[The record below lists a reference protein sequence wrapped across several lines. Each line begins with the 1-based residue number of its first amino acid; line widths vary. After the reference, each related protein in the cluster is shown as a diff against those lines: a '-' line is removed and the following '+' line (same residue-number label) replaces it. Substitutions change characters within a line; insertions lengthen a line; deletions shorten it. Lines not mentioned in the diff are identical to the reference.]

1 MSRRGRGVAG
11 LSLAASAGLLGT
23 YVGYPGLR
31 KAHAATT
38 CQVTSTGDDK
48 TAPYT
53 SGELRYCLHQV
64 HAALADEITF
74 ADSTNGTP
82 IKLKD
87 HLPKVNV
94 TSSVTVTGNG
104 EDNTIID
111 GVYAQ
116 DSAAG
121 FYFTGTGNVTLTGLT
136 IRNTSTID
144 SNRSKKYGAAVF
156 SYAGE
161 VIVESSTFE
170 GNGADFAGAI
180 YAKDGNVSVTDSTF
194 DSNTAIAGGAIAI
207 NGGDLEVTGSTFTD
221 NKAEGGGEENL
232 NAGGAISISNGALS
246 VSDSTFAN
254 NTAGDDGGA
263 IFTYGANDA
272 VEVSSSTF
280 TGNTATDGD
289 GGAIKSSQS
298 SVTVARSTFASNDAG
313 YNGGAIYGY
322 TSGSV
327 VNSTFTGNSADEGAA
342 VSVGN
347 AAGSATLNF
356 VTVSGNNTT
365 SGGPS
370 GAVDSAGDATVT
382 NSIVYGNT
390 GDDVYVV
397 NDGTLSVSH
406 SLFSSSSS
414 VSPAVSGSSLIF
426 GEDPLLGSLAD
437 NGGPTQTMLPAAES
451 PVIGTANP
459 VGPPATDQRGFTR
472 TTDGLADMGAVQVGG
487 VAPEPDLSQVPPSWL
502 QAQGREESEAVC
514 PPGMAPSWAQW
525 PNEGTGGWTC
535 EYTTW
540 WDVNEGVGGGWV
552 TTPGFRAGRIPG
564 L

>member
-1 MSRRGRGVAG
+1 VEVGFPNLRTEIGLFDGEWLFMGRRGRGVAG

-31 KAHAATT
+31 KAHAATPCEVQNT
-38 CQVTSTGDDK
+38 NDAGAGS
-48 TAPYT
+48 
-53 SGELRYCLHQV
+53 LRQCLTDID
-64 HAALADEITF
+64 AAGGGTITF
-74 ADSTNGTP
+74 ADSANGT
-82 IKLKD
+82 ITLASN
-87 HLPKVNV
+87 LPEVELESM
-94 TSSVTVTGNG
+94 SSVTVTGNG

-111 GVYAQ
+111 G
-116 DSAAG
+116 DGPSESAAG
-121 FYFTGTGNVTLTGLT
+121 FFFTGSGTVTLTGLT
-136 IRNTSTID
+136 IRNTSPLGNGREN
-144 SNRSKKYGAAVF
+144 SNGEDVLNGGAVF
-156 SYAGE
+156 SSAGG
-161 VIVESSTFE
+161 VNVDNSTFE
-170 GNGADFAGAI
+170 GNVANLAGAI
-180 YAKDGNVSVTDSTF
+180 YATGGNVSVTDSSFT
-194 DSNTAIAGGAIAI
+194 SNTALDFGGAILI
-207 NGGDLEVTGSTFTD
+207 N
-221 NKAEGGGEENL
+221 
-232 NAGGAISISNGALS
+232 NGAVS
-246 VSDSTFAN
+246 VGDSTFEN

-289 GGAIKSSQS
+289 GGAIKSRQS
-298 SVTVARSTFASNDAG
+298 SVTVARSTFASNEASN
-313 YNGGAIYGY
+313 NGGAIDGY
-322 TSGSV
+322 SSGSV
-327 VNSTFTGNSADEGAA
+327 VNSTFTGNSSGNDGGAIYLYA
-342 VSVGN
+342 NN
-347 AAGSATLNF
+347 APLELSF
-356 VTVSGNNTT
+356 VTVTQNTT
-365 SGGPS
+365 GTNGK
-370 GAVDSAGDATVT
+370 GAVQAGKLNGASVE

-414 VSPAVSGSSLIF
+414 VYPTVSGASLIF

-437 NGGPTQTMLPAAES
+437 NGGPTQTMLPAADS

-459 VGPPATDQRGFTR
+459 VGAPSTDQRGFSR

-552 TTPGFRAGRIPG
+552 TTPGFR
-564 L
+564 